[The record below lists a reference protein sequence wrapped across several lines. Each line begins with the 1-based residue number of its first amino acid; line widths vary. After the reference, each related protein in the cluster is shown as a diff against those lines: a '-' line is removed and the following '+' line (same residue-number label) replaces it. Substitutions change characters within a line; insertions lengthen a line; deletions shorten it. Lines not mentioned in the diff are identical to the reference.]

1 MINSQTTNHPT
12 SPIVTENE
20 NQLKQLQKWV
30 AYGKEFLEGKNYHKN
45 ISNLKSKLVTNTI
58 LVFNLKKGLFEAISG
73 REYLDDYF
81 LLGTSQRLS
90 KCSDEEFH
98 QELKTT
104 FYPFTE
110 KLKKMNLNILKL
122 DTNNID
128 YNFILTYYLELLNY
142 RSLRKRTLVN
152 FPLLKTLYQ
161 TIDED

>member
-1 MINSQTTNHPT
+1 M
-12 SPIVTENE
+12 
-20 NQLKQLQKWV
+20 
-30 AYGKEFLEGKNYHKN
+30 
-45 ISNLKSKLVTNTI
+45 LVPNTI
-58 LVFNLKKGLFEAISG
+58 LIFILKKELFEAISG
-73 REYLDDYF
+73 RKYLDDYF

-128 YNFILTYYLELLNY
+128 YNFILTYYFELLNY

-161 TIDED
+161 TIDEDEEFKKSLDSSIVYSINET